1 MLARSRWAG
10 TGLCDV
16 CCGICSCFV
25 SVTSHSL
32 HCTICNPIQDKLMTH
47 PCEPWF
53 SSLVF
58 IEVLFQLPFFCL
70 AVYALL
76 NNGKSRNSNNT
87 LIKGDGIFRSLCM
100 IYGSST
106 ATTLVP
112 IFASLLTDTTT
123 LAEKG
128 VLMGWVHN
136 IWNLKLSEM
145 SLHLHSLIILFSPKI
160 LHAIFHI
167 PGMAG
172 GDCCLWR
179 QCVW

>member
-1 MLARSRWAG
+1 
-10 TGLCDV
+10 
-16 CCGICSCFV
+16 
-25 SVTSHSL
+25 
-32 HCTICNPIQDKLMTH
+32 MTH

-112 IFASLLTDTTT
+112 IFASLLTDTNTT

-128 VLMGWVHN
+128 VLMG
-136 IWNLKLSEM
+136 
-145 SLHLHSLIILFSPKI
+145 
-160 LHAIFHI
+160 
-167 PGMAG
+167 
-172 GDCCLWR
+172 
-179 QCVW
+179 